1 MLGKG
6 IKPCAA
12 AERTEVAH
20 RAADSR
26 VAHAFYRLTTV
37 TANLGGEVEATLGNQ
52 QDGPTRHGA
61 EDDAI

>member
-26 VAHAFYRLTTV
+26 MAHAFYRLTTV
-37 TANLGGEVEATLGNQ
+37 TANLRGEAVRGAALWSASALFVQ
-52 QDGPTRHGA
+52 QGRT
-61 EDDAI
+61 